1 MNKSKCTVIYTKLG
15 PLFTS
20 LLALLAVETTSN
32 SVLFKNSIS
41 WFLVPGS
48 WFLVPGFWF
57 LVSGFWFLVSGSWF
71 LVSGFWFLVP
81 GSWFLVPGF
90 WLSLGLRVLLVFIF
104 DYRCKSS
111 WVVDEIFTYGKR
123 LRSLHDREFLLE
135 TIRVIL
141 QSSLEHGSSGVQF
154 IQIFIFL

>member
-48 WFLVPGFWF
+48 WFLVPGF
-57 LVSGFWFLVSGSWF
+57 WF